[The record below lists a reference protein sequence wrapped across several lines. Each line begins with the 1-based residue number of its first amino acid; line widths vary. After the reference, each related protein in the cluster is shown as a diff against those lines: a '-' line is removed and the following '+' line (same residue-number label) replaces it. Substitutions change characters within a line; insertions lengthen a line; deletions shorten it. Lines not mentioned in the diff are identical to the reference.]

1 MSDAATIHKHD
12 LPEMIVD
19 TPRVQNT
26 TMSTFGRT
34 ARSSSSRPPQ
44 VKVKSG
50 AAGGA
55 AQRRASTGMSTHS
68 LRSLSCNSYA
78 GATSPHRSLAKV
90 SPSSAPGHRH
100 RRVFTYEDVDE
111 VGFTPMKSGTS
122 STEPEATSAI
132 CTCGMQVICDIHGMP
147 GIQRAGSGYHV
158 EISDSTDTGL
168 ECEEHTGRA
177 HSTGINRTEAMLAAQ
192 PHLHSSRS
200 RHTVRFHI
208 EEPPVGSRKCCCVQ

>member
-1 MSDAATIHKHD
+1 MSDAATLHKHD
-12 LPEMIVD
+12 QPEMIVD

-26 TMSTFGRT
+26 TMSTLGRT

-50 AAGGA
+50 AG
-55 AQRRASTGMSTHS
+55 AQRRASAGMSIHS

-147 GIQRAGSGYHV
+147 AIQRAGSGYHV

-168 ECEEHTGRA
+168 EREEHAGRGR
-177 HSTGINRTEAMLAAQ
+177 STDISGTEAMLAAQ
-192 PHLHSSRS
+192 PHLHSSGS
-200 RHTVRFHI
+200 CHTVRFHI
-208 EEPPVGSRKCCCVQ
+208 EEPPVGSHNCCCVQ